1 MGNTLNTLGY
11 ISGYILNSEGILSG
25 SLNTLDDSKKSS
37 TVSLSSSPGMVIENV
52 WGITSPNK
60 NEQLLVMTND
70 SKYIYTSSYLFGL
83 IITILLTYVPAK
95 DNAFSFSYQTV
106 IYIGLYF
113 ILTYNF
119 GSTVPFIKIME
130 MILPFTAALTNKSKD
145 PVIYAKNPIETL
157 SSTAS
162 PTNTPSYTPS
172 YNDEYNTWD
181 KLGSSQPM
189 DKLIKDSYLFY
200 TVCSDIAVNGKLS
213 QYYTKLDPND
223 TIITANKILPN
234 DWTYAA
240 NFFYTIYTFGNNKQL
255 NFCITTTDSKAV
267 PALGSE
273 AEIDCRLNTPA
284 SSLINTPAGPYGQGG
299 AAALLVNNKWTVV
312 YIIIGIL
319 LCCCCMGLLVF
330 VMVASAKSGRRRHS
344 NSGGYF
350 YLD

>member
-1 MGNTLNTLGY
+1 MGNIFNKLGY
-11 ISGYILNSEGILSG
+11 ISGYTLNSEGLLSG
-25 SLNTLDDSKKSS
+25 SLNTLDDSNKSS
-37 TVSLSSSPGMVIENV
+37 TISLSSTLGTTIENV

-60 NEQLLVMTND
+60 NDQLLVMTND
-70 SKYIYTSSYLFGL
+70 SKYIYISSYLFGL
-83 IITILLTYVPAK
+83 IAIIFANYLPPEK
-95 DNAFSFSYQTV
+95 DKLPQYTTQSIV
-106 IYIGLYF
+106 YIGLYF

-119 GSTVPFIKIME
+119 GSTIPFIKIIE
-130 MILPFTAALTNKSKD
+130 MILPFTNALTDKSKE
-145 PVIYAKNPIETL
+145 PVIYPQAPIQTL

-213 QYYTKLDPND
+213 QYYSKFDD
-223 TIITANKILPN
+223 TIITANKILPT

-255 NFCITTTDSKAV
+255 NFCITTTDSKAI
-267 PALGSE
+267 PALAE
-273 AEIDCRLNTPA
+273 AEVDCRLNAPA

-299 AAALLVNNKWTVV
+299 AAALLVNNKWTVL

-319 LCCCCMGLLVF
+319 LCCCCLGSLVF
-330 VMVASAKSGRRRHS
+330 VMVASSKSGRHRHR